1 MLTWRICWLAILV
14 ILVVLVACG
23 SGKSAK
29 DCLKDLDCVAD
40 KTDWWSG
47 ADARC
52 ASHIEARASYS
63 ARWTDGFLELKFDR
77 VSLQPPEYQTLRFK
91 GNKVE
96 FQNGFGAWRRME
108 YVCFYDPIDQT
119 VMSVEVW

>member
-1 MLTWRICWLAILV
+1 MTWRICWLATLA

-23 SGKSAK
+23 KSAE

-47 ADARC
+47 ADVRC

-63 ARWTDGFLELKFDR
+63 ARWTEGFLEWKFDR
-77 VSLQPPEYQTLRFK
+77 VALQPPEYKTLRFT

-96 FQNGFGAWRRME
+96 FQNGFGAWRRMD
-108 YVCFYDPIDQT
+108 YVCFYDPVDEAVIGVD
-119 VMSVEVW
+119 VW